1 MEAVGASSRITLR
14 EGAGL
19 GSIPTQWDEEY
30 ELVVLGAGAGGLTA
44 ALVASIEGLRT
55 LLIEKSDQI
64 GGTTA
69 YSSGTVW
76 IPDNTQQRQLGV
88 TNDAAVAL
96 EYLDALVG
104 DRSKRELREAFIA
117 AGREMVDYLAQH
129 TDVGFRVYRQ
139 QPDYRQD
146 MPGATL
152 GGRPLE
158 SLPFDGRTLGKDF
171 ERVRWP
177 IPELMLFG
185 GMMVTRGEAARLL
198 RIGRSWDALRLGANL
213 VSRFAFDRLR
223 HKRGTRLV
231 LGNALAAR
239 LFRNLLDRRVGVW
252 FSAKTKRLILENG
265 RVSGLVAE
273 RDGSEVRVRAFRGI
287 VLAGGGFPASSELR
301 ERYFP
306 KPVAQYTSAF
316 EGCVGDTLL
325 MAQEIGASLGPPGED
340 NSLWF
345 PSSIATRKDGSMS
358 VYPHIVLDR
367 GKPGL
372 VAVNA
377 AGRRFVNEAVSYHEF
392 TRAMYRSNREVASIP
407 TWLVCDRLF
416 IWKYGLGM
424 IRPLTPFLRGYV
436 RRGYLKLAG
445 SVEQLAREIKVDA
458 AGLAETIRAHN
469 EFART
474 GVDGQF
480 GKGENAYDRACGD
493 PTHLPNPCIGPIKR
507 APFCAVA
514 VLPTPLGTSLGL
526 LTDAHAQVLDRF
538 GQRIPGLYACGN
550 DMHSVM
556 GGEYPGAG
564 IELAL
569 AMTFGF
575 LAARHA
581 AAVDRTK
588 PTGAGTAQGGAA
600 R

>member
-1 MEAVGASSRITLR
+1 MTLR
-14 EGAGL
+14 EGERL
-19 GSIPTQWDEEY
+19 GPIPTQWDEEY
-30 ELVVLGAGAGGLTA
+30 ELVVLGAGAGGMTA

-55 LLIEKSDQI
+55 LLIEKSDQV

-76 IPDNTQQRQLGV
+76 IPNNGQQRQLGV
-88 TNDAAVAL
+88 TDDAAAAL

-104 DRSKRELREAFIA
+104 DRVSRELREAFLA
-117 AGREMVDYLAQH
+117 AGPGMVDYLARH
-129 TDVGFRVYRQ
+129 TDVGFQVYPQ
-139 QPDYRQD
+139 LPDYRQD
-146 MPGATL
+146 LPGAAL

-158 SLPFDGRTLGKDF
+158 PLPFDGRALGRDF
-171 ERVRWP
+171 DRVRWP

-198 RIGRSWDALRLGANL
+198 RIGRSWDAFWLGANL

-223 HKRGTRLV
+223 YKRGTRLV

-239 LFRNLLDRRVGVW
+239 LLRNLLDRRVAVW
-252 FSAKTKRLILENG
+252 FSVKTSRLILEQG
-265 RVSGLVAE
+265 RVCGLVAE
-273 RDGSEVRVRAFRGI
+273 RGGSEVRVRASRGV
-287 VLAGGGFPASSELR
+287 VLAGGGFPASKELR

-306 KPVAQYTSAF
+306 KPVAEYTSAF

-325 MAQEIGASLGPPGED
+325 LAQEIGASLGPQGED

-345 PSSIATRKDGSMS
+345 PSSIATRRDGSTA

-367 GKPGL
+367 AKPGL

-392 TRAMYRSNREVASIP
+392 TRAMYRSHREVPSIP

-416 IWKYGLGM
+416 VWKYGLGI
-424 IRPLTPFLRGYV
+424 IRPLTPVLRGYV
-436 RRGYLKLAG
+436 RRGYLKLAR
-445 SVEQLAREIKVDA
+445 SVEELARAIRVDA
-458 AGLAETIRAHN
+458 AGLAETIRLHN
-469 EFART
+469 GFARS
-474 GVDGQF
+474 GVDAQF
-480 GKGENAYDRACGD
+480 GKGENAYDRAWGD
-493 PTHLPNPCIGPIKR
+493 AKHLPNPCLGPIQR
-507 APFCAVA
+507 APFCALA

-526 LTDAHAQVLDRF
+526 ITNAHGQVLDRS
-538 GQRIPGLYACGN
+538 GRGIPGLYACGN
-550 DMHSVM
+550 DMHSPV

-564 IELAL
+564 AELGF

-581 AAVDRTK
+581 AGVDGRNQLA
-588 PTGAGTAQGGAA
+588 PAG
-600 R
+600 

>member
-1 MEAVGASSRITLR
+1 M
-14 EGAGL
+14 
-19 GSIPTQWDEEY
+19 GSISAQWDEEY
-30 ELVVLGAGAGGLTA
+30 EWVVLGAGAGGLTA
-44 ALVASIEGLRT
+44 ALVGSIEGLHT
-55 LLIEKSDQI
+55 LLIEKSDQV

-76 IPDNTQQRQLGV
+76 IPDNAQQRQLGV
-88 TNDAAVAL
+88 TNDAAAAL
-96 EYLDALVG
+96 EYLGALVG
-104 DRSKRELREAFIA
+104 DRADRELRKAFIA
-117 AGREMVDYLAQH
+117 AGPEMLDYLGRH

-139 QPDYRQD
+139 QPDYRQEL
-146 MPGATL
+146 PGAAL

-158 SLPFDGRTLGKDF
+158 PLPFDGRTLGKDF
-171 ERVRWP
+171 NRVRWP

-185 GMMVTRGEAARLL
+185 GMMVTRPEAARLL
-198 RIGRSWDALRLGANL
+198 RIGRSWDAFWLGAKL
-213 VSRFAFDRLR
+213 VSRFALDRLR
-223 HKRGTRLV
+223 YKRGTRLV

-239 LFRNLLDRRVGVW
+239 LFTNLLDRRVQVW
-252 FSAKTKRLILENG
+252 FSVKTNRLILEQG

-273 RDGSEVRVRAFRGI
+273 REGAEVRVRASRGI
-287 VLAGGGFPASSELR
+287 VLAGGGFPASPELR

-306 KPVAQYTSAF
+306 KPVAEYTTASA
-316 EGCVGDTLL
+316 GCVGDTLR
-325 MAQEIGASLGPPGED
+325 MAQEIGASLGPLGED

-345 PSSIATRKDGSMS
+345 PGSIATRKDGSTA
-358 VYPHIVLDR
+358 VYPHIILDR

-392 TRAMYRSNREVASIP
+392 TRAMYRSHRDVASIP
-407 TWLVCDRLF
+407 AWLVCDRRF

-424 IRPLTPFLRGYV
+424 IRPLTPVLRGYV
-436 RRGYLKLAG
+436 KRGYLKLAD
-445 SVEQLAREIKVDA
+445 SVEGLARTIGVDA
-458 AGLAETIRAHN
+458 GGLAETIRAHN
-469 EFART
+469 EFARS
-474 GVDGQF
+474 GVDAQF
-480 GKGENAYDRACGD
+480 GKGKNAYDRAAGD
-493 PTHLPNPCIGPIKR
+493 PAHLPNPCLGSIQR

-526 LTDAHAQVLDRF
+526 LTDVQAQVLDRC
-538 GQRIPGLYACGN
+538 GRPIPGLYACGN

-564 IELAL
+564 SQLGL
-569 AMTFGF
+569 AMAFGY

-581 AAVDRTK
+581 AGGDDKARPATAGV
-588 PTGAGTAQGGAA
+588 PGAQA

>member
-1 MEAVGASSRITLR
+1 MTLKDNT
-14 EGAGL
+14 GW
-19 GSIPTQWDEEY
+19 GSTPVQWDEEY
-30 ELVVLGAGAGGLTA
+30 ELVVLGAGAGGMTA

-55 LLIEKSDQI
+55 LLIEKSDQV

-76 IPDNTQQRQLGV
+76 IPNNAQQRQLGV
-88 TNDAAVAL
+88 TKDAAAAL

-104 DRSKRELREAFIA
+104 ERANRELREAFLT
-117 AGREMVDYLAQH
+117 AGPEMLDYLARL
-129 TDVGFRVYRQ
+129 TDVGFRVYPQ

-146 MPGATL
+146 LPGATL

-158 SLPFDGRTLGKDF
+158 PLPFDGRTLGKDF
-171 ERVRWP
+171 DRLRWP

-185 GMMVTRGEAARLL
+185 GMMVTRGEAVRLL
-198 RIGRSWDALRLGANL
+198 RIGRSWDALRLGVRL

-223 HKRGTRLV
+223 YKRGTRLV

-252 FSAKTKRLILENG
+252 FSVKTKRLIFEQG
-265 RVSGLVAE
+265 RVCGLVAE
-273 RDGSEVRVRAFRGI
+273 RDGSEVRVRASRGI
-287 VLAGGGFPASSELR
+287 VLAGGGFPASPELR

-306 KPVAQYTSAF
+306 KPVAEYTSAF
-316 EGCVGDTLL
+316 EGCVGDTLR
-325 MAQEIGASLGPPGED
+325 MAQEIGASLGPLGED

-345 PSSIATRKDGSMS
+345 PSSIATRKDGSTA
-358 VYPHIVLDR
+358 VYPHIVLGR

-392 TRAMYRSNREVASIP
+392 TRAMYRSHREVATIP
-407 TWLVCDRLF
+407 TWLVCDRRF

-436 RRGYLKLAG
+436 RRGYLKLAK
-445 SVEQLAREIKVDA
+445 SVEELARLIRVDA

-474 GVDGQF
+474 GVDDQF
-480 GKGENAYDRACGD
+480 RKGENAYDRACGD
-493 PTHLPNPCIGPIKR
+493 PAHLPNPCIGPIQPP
-507 APFCAVA
+507 PFCAVP
-514 VLPTPLGTSLGL
+514 VVPTPFGTSLGL
-526 LTDAHAQVLDRF
+526 LTDAHGQVLDHS

-550 DMHSVM
+550 DMHSAV
-556 GGEYPGAG
+556 GGEYPAAG
-564 IELAL
+564 TELGL

-581 AAVDRTK
+581 AGTERTK
-588 PTGAGTAQGGAA
+588 PSGAGTQQGGCAG
-600 R
+600 

>member
-1 MEAVGASSRITLR
+1 MALR

-30 ELVVLGAGAGGLTA
+30 ELVVLGAGAGGMTA
-44 ALVASIEGLRT
+44 ALVASNEGLRT
-55 LLIEKSDQI
+55 LLIEKSDQV

-76 IPDNTQQRQLGV
+76 IPNNTQQRQLGV
-88 TNDAAVAL
+88 TNDAAAAL

-104 DRSKRELREAFIA
+104 DRANRELREAFIA
-117 AGREMVDYLAQH
+117 AGREMLDCLARH

-146 MPGATL
+146 LPGATL

-158 SLPFDGRTLGKDF
+158 PLPFDGRTLGKDF
-171 ERVRWP
+171 DLVRWP
-177 IPELMLFG
+177 ISELMLFG

-198 RIGRSWDALRLGANL
+198 RIGRSLDALWLGAKL
-213 VSRFAFDRLR
+213 VSRFASDRLR
-223 HKRGTRLV
+223 YKRGTRLV

-252 FSAKTKRLILENG
+252 FSAKTKGLILEQG
-265 RVSGLVAE
+265 RVFGLVAE
-273 RDGSEVRVRAFRGI
+273 RDGSEVRVRASRGI
-287 VLAGGGFPASSELR
+287 VLAGGGFPANPELR

-306 KPVAQYTSAF
+306 RPVAKYTSAF
-316 EGCVGDTLL
+316 AGCVGETLL
-325 MAQEIGASLGPPGED
+325 MAQEIGASLGPLGED

-345 PSSIATRKDGSMS
+345 PSSIATRKDGSTA
-358 VYPHIVLDR
+358 VYPHIILDR

-392 TRAMYRSNREVASIP
+392 TRAMYRSHREVASIP

-424 IRPLTPFLRGYV
+424 IRPLTPVLRGYV
-436 RRGYLKLAG
+436 KRGYLKLADSIEG
-445 SVEQLAREIKVDA
+445 LARTIGVE
-458 AGLAETIRAHN
+458 AGGLVETIRAHN

-474 GVDGQF
+474 GVDAQF
-480 GKGENAYDRACGD
+480 GKGENAYDRASGD
-493 PTHLPNPCIGPIKR
+493 ATHLPNPCMGPIGR
-507 APFCAVA
+507 PPFCAVA

-526 LTDAHAQVLDRF
+526 LTDVHAQVLDRS
-538 GQRIPGLYACGN
+538 GRPIPGLYACGN

-564 IELAL
+564 VELGL
-569 AMTFGF
+569 AMTFGY

-581 AAVDRTK
+581 AGVDCTK
-588 PTGAGTAQGGAA
+588 PTGAGTDQGGRA

>member
-1 MEAVGASSRITLR
+1 MTLKDDTDR
-14 EGAGL
+14 
-19 GSIPTQWDEEY
+19 GSPPVQWDEEY

-44 ALVASIEGLRT
+44 ALVASMEGLRT
-55 LLIEKSDQI
+55 LLIEKSDQV

-76 IPDNTQQRQLGV
+76 IPNNAQQRQLGV
-88 TNDAAVAL
+88 TKDAAAAL

-104 DRSKRELREAFIA
+104 ERAKRELREAFIT
-117 AGREMVDYLAQH
+117 AGPEMLDYLARL
-129 TDVGFRVYRQ
+129 TDVGFRVYPQ

-146 MPGATL
+146 LPGATL

-158 SLPFDGRTLGKDF
+158 PLPFDGRTLGKDF
-171 ERVRWP
+171 DRLRWP

-198 RIGRSWDALRLGANL
+198 RIGRSWDALRLGVRL

-223 HKRGTRLV
+223 YKRGTRLV

-239 LFRNLLDRRVGVW
+239 LFKNLLDRRVGVW
-252 FSAKTKRLILENG
+252 FSVKTKRLMLEQG
-265 RVSGLVAE
+265 RVCGLVAA
-273 RDGSEVRVRAFRGI
+273 RDGSEVRVRASRGI
-287 VLAGGGFPASSELR
+287 VLAGGGFPASPELR

-306 KPVAQYTSAF
+306 KPVAEYTSAF
-316 EGCVGDTLL
+316 EGCVGDTLR
-325 MAQEIGASLGPPGED
+325 MAQEIGASLGPSGED

-345 PSSIATRKDGSMS
+345 PSSIATRKDGSTA

-392 TRAMYRSNREVASIP
+392 TRAMYRSHREVATIP
-407 TWLVCDRLF
+407 TWLVCDRSF

-436 RRGYLKLAG
+436 RRGYLKLAK
-445 SVEQLAREIKVDA
+445 SVEELARLIRVDA

-474 GVDGQF
+474 GVDDQF
-480 GKGENAYDRACGD
+480 RKGENAYDRACGD
-493 PTHLPNPCIGPIKR
+493 PAHLPNPCIGPIQR
-507 APFCAVA
+507 PPFCAVA
-514 VLPTPLGTSLGL
+514 VVPTPLGTSLGL
-526 LTDAHAQVLDRF
+526 LTDAHGQVLDPSGR
-538 GQRIPGLYACGN
+538 RIPGLYACGN
-550 DMHSVM
+550 DMHSAV

-564 IELAL
+564 TELGL

-581 AAVDRTK
+581 AGTERTK
-588 PTGAGTAQGGAA
+588 PSGAGTQQGG
-600 R
+600 RTG

>member
-1 MEAVGASSRITLR
+1 M
-14 EGAGL
+14 

-30 ELVVLGAGAGGLTA
+30 ELVVLGAGAGGMTA
-44 ALVASIEGLRT
+44 ALVASIEGLRA
-55 LLIEKSDQI
+55 LLIEKSDQV

-76 IPDNTQQRQLGV
+76 IPDNAQQRQLGV

-104 DRSKRELREAFIA
+104 DRANRELREAFIA
-117 AGREMVDYLAQH
+117 AGREMLEYLVRH

-146 MPGATL
+146 LPGATL

-158 SLPFDGRTLGKDF
+158 PLPFDGRTLGKDF
-171 ERVRWP
+171 DRVRWP

-198 RIGRSWDALRLGANL
+198 RIGRSLDALWLGVNL
-213 VSRFAFDRLR
+213 VSRFASDRLR
-223 HKRGTRLV
+223 YKRGTRLV

-252 FSAKTKRLILENG
+252 FSAKTKRLILERG

-273 RDGSEVRVRAFRGI
+273 RDGSEVRVRASRGI
-287 VLAGGGFPASSELR
+287 VLAGGGFPASPELR

-306 KPVAQYTSAF
+306 KPVAEYTSASP
-316 EGCVGDTLL
+316 GCVGDTLL
-325 MAQEIGASLGPPGED
+325 MAQEVGASLGPLGED
-340 NSLWF
+340 NALWF
-345 PSSIATRKDGSMS
+345 PSSIATRKDGSTA

-392 TRAMYRSNREVASIP
+392 TRAMYRSHRGVASIP

-436 RRGYLKLAG
+436 KRGYLKLADSIEG
-445 SVEQLAREIKVDA
+445 LARTIGVDA
-458 AGLAETIRAHN
+458 GGLVETIRAHN

-474 GVDGQF
+474 GVDAQF
-480 GKGENAYDRACGD
+480 GKGENAYDRAGGD
-493 PTHLPNPCIGPIKR
+493 ATHLPNPCIGPIGR
-507 APFCAVA
+507 PPFCAVA

-526 LTDAHAQVLDRF
+526 LTDVHAQVLDGSGRP
-538 GQRIPGLYACGN
+538 IPGLYACGN
-550 DMHSVM
+550 DMHSVV

-564 IELAL
+564 AELGL
-569 AMTFGF
+569 AMAFGYV
-575 LAARHA
+575 AARHA
-581 AAVDRTK
+581 AGVDDTARPAVFGVQ
-588 PTGAGTAQGGAA
+588 GAHG